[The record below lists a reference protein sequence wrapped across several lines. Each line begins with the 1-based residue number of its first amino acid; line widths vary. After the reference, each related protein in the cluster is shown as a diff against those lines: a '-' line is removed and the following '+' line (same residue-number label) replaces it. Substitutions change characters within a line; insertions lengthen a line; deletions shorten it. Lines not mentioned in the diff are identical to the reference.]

1 MILHI
6 GISCPIP
13 LYVEAIELVHYPAGL
28 IAKQI
33 DQILWGILGQ
43 YRGGKAPF
51 ASMALKVSLL
61 LFTVRENLKGIEDV
75 TWCRELTIQP

>member
-43 YRGGKAPF
+43 YRGGKAPLRLDGF
-51 ASMALKVSLL
+51 EGLVTCLL
-61 LFTVRENLKGIEDV
+61 SGKT
-75 TWCRELTIQP
+75 